1 MGMLFAVVEG
11 AIDGKEL
18 FHAFFTVGTEEAGD
32 SIRPF
37 GFFGYY
43 LLQDAA
49 AEGIVDGAAVVGIY
63 ETGLP
68 EFGALVNIGDTGSSQ
83 FDQQQGQTIP
93 VRLSDDSD
101 GKWDKVMQEERIL
114 F

>member
-18 FHAFFTVGTEEAGD
+18 FHAFFTAGTEEAGD

-63 ETGLP
+63 RTGLP
-68 EFGALVNIGDTGSSQ
+68 EFCALGNIGGNRSSQ
-83 FDQQQGQTIP
+83 FHQQDGQTIP
-93 VRLSDDSD
+93 VRL
-101 GKWDKVMQEERIL
+101 WDRML
-114 F
+114 